1 MPIVQFSVDVLSGYN
16 QSKSTL
22 NPLIAISTGAV
33 SRVNPVKTPLK
44 SVTPGSVKA
53 LMILEAG
60 IISFLA
66 FWLYNEYS
74 YNIYFRI
81 YVDTMIVAHIT
92 TYTVV
97 LGLGIGLA
105 GSAAAATLYRNLQH
119 AKHTLERVTLPKIK
133 GTVEKIMSSV
143 PTIDER
149 LPNATA
155 KETTLAPVP
164 TTTPTSVTP
173 AASNVTAIVPV
184 IPPED
189 QKKSA

>member
-1 MPIVQFSVDVLSGYN
+1 MSP
-16 QSKSTL
+16 
-22 NPLIAISTGAV
+22 A
-33 SRVNPVKTPLK
+33 KTPLK

-119 AKHTLERVTLPKIK
+119 AKHSLERVTLPKIK

-155 KETTLAPVP
+155 KETTPAPVP
-164 TTTPTSVTP
+164 TSIPTPVTP
-173 AASNVTAIVPV
+173 AASSVTAIVPV

-189 QKKSA
+189 QEKSA